1 MRPNKTKAKLRA
13 GQVAIGYI
21 LGIPAP
27 ALVEVAGQAGLDFV
41 VIDCEH
47 GPMNEQT
54 AEDMIRAAEVV
65 DVTPLVRVPSNR
77 PEVILRFLD
86 RGAAGVVVPHVN
98 TRQDAEAV
106 VSAVKFAPEGRRGYA
121 AGRWT
126 IGTSGNPF
134 EFSNRETLVIC
145 MVEEKAGVAN
155 IEEILAVPGLDV
167 IHIGAGDLAQELGLI
182 GQTTHP
188 EVVATV
194 RHLITAT
201 VARGKVAGTGGVRV
215 TDYEGVRANL
225 ALGARFVTVSPPA
238 LLEQATR
245 DFREQVLRTPAE
257 SAAS

>member
-13 GQVAIGYI
+13 GEVALGYI

-54 AEDMIRAAEVV
+54 AEDLVRAAEVV
-65 DVTPLVRVPSNR
+65 EVTPLVRVPANR
-77 PEVILRFLD
+77 PEVILRYLD

-98 TRQDAEAV
+98 SRADAEAV
-106 VSAVKFAPEGRRGYA
+106 VAAVKFAPEGKRGYA

-134 EFSNRETLVIC
+134 EFANRETLVIC
-145 MVEEKAGVAN
+145 MVEELAGVENLEA
-155 IEEILAVPGLDV
+155 ILAVPGVDV
-167 IHIGAGDLAQELGLI
+167 IHVGAGDLSQELGVI
-182 GQTTHP
+182 GQPKHP
-188 EVVATV
+188 KVQELV
-194 RHLITAT
+194 RRLITTT
-201 VARGKVAGTGGVRV
+201 VAQGKIAGTGGVQV

-225 ALGARFVTVSPPA
+225 ALGARFVTVSPA
-238 LLEQATR
+238 GLLETATR
-245 DFREQVLRTPAE
+245 QFQAQVLQQPVVKA
-257 SAAS
+257 

>member
-13 GQVAIGYI
+13 GEAAIGYI

-27 ALVEVAGQAGLDFV
+27 ALVEIAGQAGLDFV

-65 DVTPLVRVPSNR
+65 DITPLVRVPANR
-77 PEVILRFLD
+77 PEVILRFMD

-98 TRQDAEAV
+98 TRTDAEAAV
-106 VSAVKFAPEGRRGYA
+106 AAVKYAPEGRRGYA

-126 IGTSGNPF
+126 IGTTGNPF

-145 MVEEKAGVAN
+145 MVEEVAGLAN
-155 IEEILAVPGLDV
+155 IDEILAVPGVDV

-188 EVVATV
+188 KVVETV

-201 VARGKVAGTGGVRV
+201 VAAGKVAGTGGVRV
-215 TDYEGVRANL
+215 TDHEGVRANL

-238 LLEQATR
+238 LLELASR
-245 DFREQVLRTPAE
+245 EFRERVLGPAGT
-257 SAAS
+257 SA